1 MGTQLG
7 ASAPSGFS
15 PTAQG
20 SDGDPVSPRRLGA
33 VALTRDELLALGA
46 TTIAFALLFAKPF
59 NLLVRDWWNLPEAG
73 HGLLL
78 APVAIWLCWRSG
90 VRPSATPQVALG
102 LAMLCAA
109 VLLRFAS
116 GLAAEL
122 FTMRASMVLA
132 LGGLTVYR
140 WGFRQL
146 IHWWLPF
153 ALICLSIP
161 LPELITQ
168 ALALPLQFKASRM
181 GAALLEMR
189 NVPVRLMGNVILLP
203 GRQLFVTEACSGLR
217 SITALLSMAVLL
229 GALVLRSPFS
239 RIALVA
245 LAIPVAIVIN
255 GIRVFLTGFL
265 VFFVSPSFGE
275 GFMHM
280 TEGWLLFLVS
290 LSLLAGAAWLAT
302 MVERRIMRPV
312 SAMNGPEASA
322 DE

>member
-46 TTIAFALLFAKPF
+46 TTITFALLFAKPF

-78 APVAIWLCWRSG
+78 APVAIWLCWRAG
-90 VRPSATPQVALG
+90 IRPNAKPQVALG
-102 LAMLCAA
+102 LAMLCVA

-239 RIALVA
+239 RIGLVA

-302 MVERRIMRPV
+302 MLERRVMRPV
-312 SAMNGPEASA
+312 PAMNGPEASGR
-322 DE
+322 